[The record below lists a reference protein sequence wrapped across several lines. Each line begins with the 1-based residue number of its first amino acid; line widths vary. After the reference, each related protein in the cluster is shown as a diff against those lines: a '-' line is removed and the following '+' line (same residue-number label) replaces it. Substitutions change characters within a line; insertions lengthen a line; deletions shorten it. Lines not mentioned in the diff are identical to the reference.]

1 LFPIEEEP
9 TEEIKPL
16 KKSNRRTT
24 TNSNKNKLPK
34 IKIETKTELEELEDQ
49 EEYQCYYCGEMITS
63 IKLVKDHMRQK
74 HRRFH
79 SKMYGPPR
87 PLR

>member
-1 LFPIEEEP
+1 
-9 TEEIKPL
+9 
-16 KKSNRRTT
+16 
-24 TNSNKNKLPK
+24 
-34 IKIETKTELEELEDQ
+34 LEDQ

-87 PLR
+87 SLR